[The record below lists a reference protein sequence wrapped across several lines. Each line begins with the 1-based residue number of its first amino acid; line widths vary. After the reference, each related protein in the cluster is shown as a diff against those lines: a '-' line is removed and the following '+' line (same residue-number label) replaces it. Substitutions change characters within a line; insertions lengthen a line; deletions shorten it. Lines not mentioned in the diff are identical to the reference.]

1 MLPDSIALLLDDQR
15 AVLGRHQALDRLE
28 DEDRV
33 DALLRGDRFEHLDPP
48 VRGVRRLRG
57 SGDRPE
63 QLAFAL
69 ALRARPRAT
78 ITGPLALGL
87 LGVPG
92 FSMDDPFELLLQPG
106 RRMRGVD
113 VRTRVDPDPER
124 AVATHGEVRVAGPLD
139 ALIDSA
145 GFVDEVEERRL
156 RVAWDHLRWEGT
168 VKTHRLAPRLEQ
180 LRGAAPGAAI
190 LERILRDGGG
200 LSVESEGERALSPVL
215 DCFDPRPDRQAWV
228 GRRRRVDFLFR
239 PLRLAYEYLGAVD
252 HASVQRRLEDDARD
266 DELRGEGVRVQY
278 VVAGDLADPVA
289 LLGQVAGVL
298 TVRAHELGV
307 PAPVLARPLD
317 DGSGT

>member
-1 MLPDSIALLLDDQR
+1 MLPASIALLLDEQR
-15 AVLGRHQALDRLE
+15 GVLGRYQALDRLE

-33 DALLRGDRFEHLDPP
+33 DALLRGDRFEHLDPR

-92 FSMDDPFELLLQPG
+92 FSTDDPFELLLQPG
-106 RRMRGVD
+106 RRMRGVE
-113 VRTRVDPDPER
+113 VRTRVDPDPGR
-124 AVATHGEVRVAGPLD
+124 PVATHGEVRVAGPLD

-145 GFVDEVEERRL
+145 GFVDEVGERRL

-168 VKTHRLAPRLEQ
+168 VKAHRLAPRLAQ
-180 LRGAAPGAAI
+180 VRGGAPGATI
-190 LERILRDGGG
+190 LERILQDGGG
-200 LSVESEGERALSPVL
+200 LEVESEGERALAPVL
-215 DCFDPRPDRQAWV
+215 DCFDPRPDRQAWI

-239 PLRLAYEYLGAVD
+239 PLALAYEYLGAVD
-252 HASVQRRLEDDARD
+252 HAAIERRVEDDARD
-266 DELRGEGVRVQY
+266 DELRREGVQVQY
-278 VVAGDLADPVA
+278 VVAADLVDPVA
-289 LLGQVAGVL
+289 LLGRVASVL

-307 PAPVLARPLD
+307 TAPALARPLD